1 MLGQAKCEE
10 ELKQLHICLKQSFH
24 WVRGREVCAEAEMPG
39 SEGRVSG
46 GDMVAVFRV
55 LVESRNVEC
64 GSWSKTFNR
73 LDKVFMFLSLN
84 TKQRLDRITVYFSS
98 SENKIVAWLS
108 DLRFFTLV
116 SSSIRR
122 S

>member
-1 MLGQAKCEE
+1 MSRGPEEGTCLGYW
-10 ELKQLHICLKQSFH
+10 SS
-24 WVRGREVCAEAEMPG
+24 GEVVCVAG

-116 SSSIRR
+116 SSSMWR